1 MRNVDAGHR
10 LGKKEGSALVIAM
23 LLLVIL
29 TVIGIYAIRVSTS
42 EFGMATHTK
51 MGKIARDAADAGAY
65 AGIDALPVMTAV
77 AGASLP
83 NGATYDHAATSIGSE
98 PMAGFDTNWA
108 QAVFN
113 VRGTGHPPPAW
124 SGRKTVDAGVGYGPV
139 PAGTGY

>member
-1 MRNVDAGHR
+1 MRNVNAGR
-10 LGKKEGSALVIAM
+10 RRGEEGSALVIAM

-42 EFGMATHTK
+42 EFGMATQAK
-51 MGKIARDAADAGAY
+51 MGKISLDAADAGAY

-77 AGASLP
+77 TGASLP
-83 NGATYDHAATSIGSE
+83 NGAKYDYAASALGSE
-98 PMAGFDTNWA
+98 PMAGYDTNWA

-113 VRGTGHPPPAW
+113 VRATGHPPSAW
-124 SGRKTVDAGVGYGPV
+124 VGRKMVDAGLGYGPV